1 MLGGALCGIA
11 TGTLLGLLG
20 GGGSIVAVPVMIYM
34 LRMQPK
40 AAIGTSLIIVGL
52 ASLLAAWSHFRNHSV
67 IVSTALIFGVSGA
80 IGSFAGAR
88 LAQHISDVVQLTM
101 FAVAMA
107 LVALLM
113 LRQSQPQLEAVGKAQ
128 SNVLPLMLLT
138 GLGAGLL
145 TGLLGV
151 GGGFIIVPALT
162 LVLHVPIKKAIGTSL
177 LVIGTNSLV
186 GAISYGST
194 LNLSMA
200 ILPFALGT
208 LIAAPI
214 AGGLAQYIPQEKLK
228 VSFAITL
235 LGLSAW
241 MLLNQFFK

>member
-1 MLGGALCGIA
+1 MLGGALSGIA

-20 GGGSIVAVPVMIYM
+20 GGGSIIAVPIMIYM
-34 LRMQPK
+34 LGMQPK

-67 IVSTALIFGVSGA
+67 LISTALIFGVSGA
-80 IGSFAGAR
+80 VGSFAGAR
-88 LAQHISDVVQLTM
+88 LAQYIPDVVQLTL

-113 LRQSQPQLEAVGKAQ
+113 LRKRQPQSEIVDDVK
-128 SNVLPLMLLT
+128 SNSLPVMLSA

-162 LVLHVPIKKAIGTSL
+162 MVLHIPIKKAIGTSL
-177 LVIGTNSLV
+177 LVVGTNSMV
-186 GAISYGST
+186 GAISYGSS
-194 LNLSMA
+194 LNLTWA

-208 LIAAPI
+208 LVAAPI
-214 AGGLAQYIPQEKLK
+214 AGGLAHYIPQEKLK

-241 MLLNQFFK
+241 MLSNQFFK

>member
-1 MLGGALCGIA
+1 MLGGALSGIA

-20 GGGSIVAVPVMIYM
+20 GGGSIIAVPILIY
-34 LRMQPK
+34 LLGMQPK
-40 AAIGTSLIIVGL
+40 SAIGTSLIIVGL

-67 IVSTALIFGVSGA
+67 LVSTALIFAVSGA
-80 IGSFAGAR
+80 VGSFAGAR
-88 LAQHISDVVQLTM
+88 LAQHIPDVVQLTM

-113 LRQSQPQLEAVGKAQ
+113 LRHRQPQIEMVDEVK
-128 SNVLPLMLLT
+128 SSSLPLMLLA

-162 LVLHVPIKKAIGTSL
+162 IVLHLPIKKAIGTSL
-177 LVIGTNSLV
+177 LVIGTNSMV
-186 GAISYGST
+186 GAISYGSS
-194 LNLSMA
+194 LNLTLA

-214 AGGLAQYIPQEKLK
+214 AGRLAHYIPQEKLK

-235 LGLSAW
+235 LALSAW
-241 MLLNQFFK
+241 MLSNQFFN

>member
-1 MLGGALCGIA
+1 MLGGALSGIA

-20 GGGSIVAVPVMIYM
+20 GGGSIIAVPILIYLLGM
-34 LRMQPK
+34 HPK
-40 AAIGTSLIIVGL
+40 AAIGTSLVIVGL

-67 IVSTALIFGVSGA
+67 LVSTALIFGVSGA

-88 LAQHISDVVQLTM
+88 LAQYISDVVQLSM
-101 FAVAMA
+101 FAVVMA

-113 LRQSQPQLEAVGKAQ
+113 LRHRQPQIDIVDEVK
-128 SNVLPLMLLT
+128 STSLPVMLLA

-162 LVLHVPIKKAIGTSL
+162 MVLHLPIKKAIGTSL
-177 LVIGTNSLV
+177 LVIGTNSIV
-186 GAISYGST
+186 GAISYGSS
-194 LNLSMA
+194 LNLTLA

-208 LIAAPI
+208 LVAAPI
-214 AGGLAQYIPQEKLK
+214 AGRLAHYIPQEKLRF
-228 VSFAITL
+228 SFAISL
-235 LGLSAW
+235 LALSVW
-241 MLLNQFFK
+241 MLSNQFFN

>member
-1 MLGGALCGIA
+1 MLGGALSGIA

-20 GGGSIVAVPVMIYM
+20 GGGSIIAVPIMIYM
-34 LRMQPK
+34 LGMQPK
-40 AAIGTSLIIVGL
+40 AAIGASLIIVGL

-67 IVSTALIFGVSGA
+67 IVSTALIFGASGA
-80 IGSFAGAR
+80 VGSFAGAR
-88 LAQHISDVVQLTM
+88 LAQHISDVVQVTM

-113 LRQSQPQLEAVGKAQ
+113 LRHRQPQIEMVEDLK
-128 SNVLPLMLLT
+128 SNSLPVMLST

-162 LVLHVPIKKAIGTSL
+162 MVLHVPIKKAIGTSL
-177 LVIGTNSLV
+177 LVIGTNSIV
-186 GAISYGST
+186 GAISYGSS
-194 LNLSMA
+194 LNLTLA

-208 LIAAPI
+208 LVAAAI
-214 AGGLAQYIPQEKLK
+214 AGGLAHYIPQEKLK

-235 LGLSAW
+235 LALSAW
-241 MLLNQFFK
+241 MLSKQFFN

>member
-1 MLGGALCGIA
+1 MLGGALSGIA

-20 GGGSIVAVPVMIYM
+20 GGGSIIAVPIMIYLLGM
-34 LRMQPK
+34 PPK

-67 IVSTALIFGVSGA
+67 LVSTALIFGVSGA
-80 IGSFAGAR
+80 VGSFAGAR

-101 FAVAMA
+101 FALAMA
-107 LVALLM
+107 IVALLM
-113 LRQSQPQLEAVGKAQ
+113 LRHRQPQTEIVDDARKN
-128 SNVLPLMLLT
+128 SLPVMLLA

-162 LVLHVPIKKAIGTSL
+162 IVLHLPIRKAIGTSL
-177 LVIGTNSLV
+177 LVIGTNSMV
-186 GAISYGST
+186 GAISYGSS
-194 LNLSMA
+194 LNLTLP

-214 AGGLAQYIPQEKLK
+214 AGRLAQHIPQEKLK
-228 VSFAITL
+228 VCFAISL
-235 LGLSAW
+235 LALSIW
-241 MLLNQFFK
+241 MFSNQFFN

>member
-1 MLGGALCGIA
+1 MLGGALSGIA

-20 GGGSIVAVPVMIYM
+20 GGGSIIAVPIMIYI
-34 LRMQPK
+34 LGMQPK
-40 AAIGTSLIIVGL
+40 AAIGTSLVIVGL
-52 ASLLAAWSHFRNHSV
+52 ASLLAAWSHFCNHSV
-67 IVSTALIFGVSGA
+67 LISTALIFGVTGA
-80 IGSFAGAR
+80 VGSIVGAR
-88 LAQHISDVVQLTM
+88 LAQYISDMVQLIL

-113 LRQSQPQLEAVGKAQ
+113 LRKRQTQIETVDDVK
-128 SNVLPLMLLT
+128 SNSLPIMLSA

-162 LVLHVPIKKAIGTSL
+162 MVLRVPMKKAIGTSL
-177 LVIGTNSLV
+177 LVVGTNSMV
-186 GAISYGST
+186 GAISYGSS
-194 LNLSMA
+194 LNLTWA

-208 LIAAPI
+208 LVAAPI
-214 AGGLAQYIPQEKLK
+214 AGSVAHYIPQEKLK

-241 MLLNQFFK
+241 MLSNQFFK

>member
-1 MLGGALCGIA
+1 MLCGALSGIA

-20 GGGSIVAVPVMIYM
+20 GGGSIIAVPIMVY
-34 LRMQPK
+34 LLGMQTK

-67 IVSTALIFGVSGA
+67 LISTALIFAVSGA

-88 LAQHISDVVQLTM
+88 LAQQISDVVQLSM
-101 FAVAMA
+101 FAVMMA

-113 LRQSQPQLEAVGKAQ
+113 LRNRQPQNEMVADAKPN
-128 SNVLPLMLLT
+128 SLPMMLLT
-138 GLGAGLL
+138 GLGVGLL

-162 LVLHVPIKKAIGTSL
+162 MVLHLPLKKAIGTSL
-177 LVIGTNSLV
+177 LAIGTNSIV
-186 GAISYGST
+186 AAMSYGSS
-194 LNLSMA
+194 LNLTWA

-208 LIAAPI
+208 LVAAPI
-214 AGGLAQYIPQEKLK
+214 AGRLAHYIPQEKLK
-228 VSFAITL
+228 VSFAISL
-235 LGLSAW
+235 LALSVW
-241 MLLNQFFK
+241 MLSNQFFN

>member
-1 MLGGALCGIA
+1 MLGGALSGIA

-20 GGGSIVAVPVMIYM
+20 GGGSIIAVPIMIYM
-34 LRMQPK
+34 LGMQPK
-40 AAIGTSLIIVGL
+40 AAIGTSLVIVGL

-67 IVSTALIFGVSGA
+67 LISTALIFAVSGA
-80 IGSFAGAR
+80 VGSIAGAR
-88 LAQHISDVVQLTM
+88 FAQHISDMVQLIL

-113 LRQSQPQLEAVGKAQ
+113 LRKRQPQSETVDDVK
-128 SNVLPLMLLT
+128 SNSLPIMLSA

-162 LVLHVPIKKAIGTSL
+162 MVLRVPIKKAIGTSL
-177 LVIGTNSLV
+177 LVVGTNSLV
-186 GAISYGST
+186 GAISYGSS
-194 LNLSMA
+194 LNLTLA

-214 AGGLAQYIPQEKLK
+214 AGGVAHYIPQEKLK

-241 MLLNQFFK
+241 MLSNQFFK

>member
-1 MLGGALCGIA
+1 MLGGALSGIA

-20 GGGSIVAVPVMIYM
+20 GGGSIIAVPILIYLLGM
-34 LRMQPK
+34 HPK
-40 AAIGTSLIIVGL
+40 AAIGTSLVIVGL

-67 IVSTALIFGVSGA
+67 LVSTALIFGVSGA

-88 LAQHISDVVQLTM
+88 LAQYISDVVQLSM
-101 FAVAMA
+101 FAVVMA

-113 LRQSQPQLEAVGKAQ
+113 LRHRQPQIDIVDEVK
-128 SNVLPLMLLT
+128 STSLPVMLFA

-162 LVLHVPIKKAIGTSL
+162 MVLHLPIKKAIGTSL
-177 LVIGTNSLV
+177 LVIGTNSIV
-186 GAISYGST
+186 GAISYGSS
-194 LNLSMA
+194 LNLTLA

-208 LIAAPI
+208 LVAAPI
-214 AGGLAQYIPQEKLK
+214 AGRLAHYIPQEKLRF
-228 VSFAITL
+228 SFAISL
-235 LGLSAW
+235 LALSVW
-241 MLLNQFFK
+241 MLSNQFFN

>member
-1 MLGGALCGIA
+1 MLGGALSGIA

-20 GGGSIVAVPVMIYM
+20 GGGSIIAVPILIYLLGM
-34 LRMQPK
+34 HPK
-40 AAIGTSLIIVGL
+40 AAIGTSLVIVGL

-67 IVSTALIFGVSGA
+67 LVSTALIFGVSGA

-88 LAQHISDVVQLTM
+88 LAQYISDVVQLSM
-101 FAVAMA
+101 FAVVMA

-113 LRQSQPQLEAVGKAQ
+113 LRHRQPQIDIVDEVK
-128 SNVLPLMLLT
+128 STSLPVMLLT

-162 LVLHVPIKKAIGTSL
+162 MVLHLPIKKAIGTSL
-177 LVIGTNSLV
+177 LVIGTNSIV
-186 GAISYGST
+186 GAISYGSS
-194 LNLSMA
+194 LNLTLA

-208 LIAAPI
+208 LVAAPI
-214 AGGLAQYIPQEKLK
+214 AGRLAHYIPQEKLRF
-228 VSFAITL
+228 SFAISL
-235 LGLSAW
+235 LALSVW
-241 MLLNQFFK
+241 MLSNQFFN

>member
-1 MLGGALCGIA
+1 MLGGVLAGIA

-20 GGGSIVAVPVMIYM
+20 GGGSIIAVPIMIYM
-34 LRMQPK
+34 LGMQPK
-40 AAIGTSLIIVGL
+40 AAIGSSLIIVGL

-67 IVSTALIFGVSGA
+67 LVSMALIFGASGA
-80 IGSFAGAR
+80 LGSYAGAR
-88 LAQHISDVVQLTM
+88 LAQLISDVVQLTM

-113 LRQSQPQLEAVGKAQ
+113 LRQRQSQIEMVDEVR
-128 SNVLPLMLLT
+128 SNSLPIMLLV

-162 LVLHVPIKKAIGTSL
+162 IVLHVPLKKAIGTSL
-177 LVIGTNSLV
+177 LVIGTNSIV
-186 GAISYGST
+186 GAISYGSS
-194 LNLSMA
+194 LNLNLAS
-200 ILPFALGT
+200 LPFALGT

-214 AGGLAQYIPQEKLK
+214 AGGVAHYIPQKKLK

-235 LGLSAW
+235 LALSAW
-241 MLLNQFFK
+241 MLSNQFFS